1 LLTSVIAD
9 SLTHTKHRPNKELI
23 GQGIGQIISGIFGG
37 IPGAGTTTCT
47 VINIKAGGYSWVAG
61 VANAVFLLMVLL
73 VLNELAALVPLAV
86 LAGILLK
93 VGTDIIDYQGFKYMK
108 AAPKTDSIIIFLVLI
123 ITIMDDLIDAVAV
136 GMIVAL
142 IMFMKKMSDVVKE
155 RSYALSLED
164 YLKYNNMFD
173 YLEVFQMQKPD
184 ALKQITVKNVEGPL
198 FFGHVPSFQ
207 ERLSSLQ
214 DLETLILNMEH
225 VPYMDEGG
233 IHALKES
240 SADLKN
246 RGIRVI
252 LVGVQPIPMQ
262 MLIKSGIC
270 SRFPAQEQEAVFDQQ
285 EDTYENLATA
295 LDKILGK
302 SDVLQKQA

>member
-1 LLTSVIAD
+1 
-9 SLTHTKHRPNKELI
+9 
-23 GQGIGQIISGIFGG
+23 
-37 IPGAGTTTCT
+37 
-47 VINIKAGGYSWVAG
+47 
-61 VANAVFLLMVLL
+61 
-73 VLNELAALVPLAV
+73 
-86 LAGILLK
+86 
-93 VGTDIIDYQGFKYMK
+93 
-108 AAPKTDSIIIFLVLI
+108 
-123 ITIMDDLIDAVAV
+123 
-136 GMIVAL
+136 
-142 IMFMKKMSDVVKE
+142 
-155 RSYALSLED
+155 
-164 YLKYNNMFD
+164 MFD

-214 DLETLILNMEH
+214 DLETLILNMEN

-270 SRFPAQEQEAVFDQQ
+270 SRFPAQEQEAVFDQK
-285 EDTYENLATA
+285 EDTYENLAMA

-302 SDVLQKQA
+302 ASVLQEQV